1 MCRTFS
7 WSEAWLSYRTAGTRV
22 SVDSVASGGHAAN
35 KQHVLGAALEPHIGS
50 LRNEHGSYPQLYK
63 MQRDEETWNLITARP
78 WPLIDILI
86 RKNGLNL
93 ERLQLVVIRKS

>member
-1 MCRTFS
+1 M
-7 WSEAWLSYRTAGTRV
+7 

-86 RKNGLNL
+86 GKKLFEFRTAAIGCDKKKLAFCF
-93 ERLQLVVIRKS
+93 